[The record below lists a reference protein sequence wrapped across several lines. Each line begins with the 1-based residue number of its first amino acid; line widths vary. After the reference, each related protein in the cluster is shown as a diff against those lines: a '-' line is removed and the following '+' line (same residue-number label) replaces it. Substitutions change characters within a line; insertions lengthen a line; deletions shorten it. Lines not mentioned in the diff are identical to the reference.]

1 MKSIIKR
8 LLERK
13 GYLVYQKNFMPFMVN
28 HCLDIK
34 RLSGN
39 PEGIRNIFDVGANK
53 GDVALQYSAEFPW
66 ASIQAFEPVKKTF
79 KELQKNILC
88 NPKIIARNFALG
100 SSVGSSKIFHGPCDL
115 MHSMNASAFP
125 ESTFE
130 IIEVSSLDAEIR
142 NGLPSPDFVKVDT
155 EGFEMDV
162 LAGSTGWLES
172 VGPKFLLLETTFRKP
187 DKSHPQ
193 LRHQTPFATIFDFV
207 GDFGFEFVG
216 IYDPDFNGFNPPR
229 PPLSY
234 CNALFFKAKN

>member
-172 VGPKFLLLETTFRKP
+172 VGPKFLLLETTFENLKNPIRNSGTKP
-187 DKSHPQ
+187 LLPRFLTLSGI
-193 LRHQTPFATIFDFV
+193 LV
-207 GDFGFEFVG
+207 LNLWEFMIRILMG
-216 IYDPDFNGFNPPR
+216 SIRRG
-229 PPLSY
+229 L
-234 CNALFFKAKN
+234 L

>member
-39 PEGIRNIFDVGANK
+39 PEDIRNIFDVGANK

-79 KELQKNILC
+79 NELQKNTLC
-88 NPKIIARNFALG
+88 NPKISAHNFALG
-100 SSVGSSKIFHGPCDL
+100 SSVESSKIFHGPCDL

-130 IIEVSSLDAEIR
+130 TIEVSTLDTEID
-142 NGLPSPDFVKVDT
+142 NGLPIPDFVKVDT

-162 LAGSTGWLES
+162 LEGSRGWLGS
-172 VGPKFLLLETTFRKP
+172 AGQKFLLLETTFRQPEKA
-187 DKSHPQ
+187 HPQ
-193 LRHQTPFATIFDFV
+193 LRHQTSFSRPYEFVANFD
-207 GDFGFEFVG
+207 FEFVG

-234 CNALFFKAKN
+234 CNALFYKA